1 MYKIKYKKTLNLIL
15 IFSIFAL
22 LSAYFIQYILGHQP
36 CNLCLIERVP
46 YAIVIITIFFCLFF
60 QKFEKITFIILSLTF
75 FLLML
80 ISLYHSGIEQ
90 GFVTESFVCDLDVK
104 NNALTKEK
112 VLEQLSK
119 RVISCRDVT
128 FRILG
133 LSLAT
138 INIFISL
145 ILSVI
150 AFKTFPYTLIMCGS

>member
-150 AFKTFPYTLIMCGS
+150 AFKIFLNYGKN

>member
-80 ISLYHSGIEQ
+80 ISLYHFGIEQ

-119 RVISCRDVT
+119 RAINCRDVT

-150 AFKTFPYTLIMCGS
+150 AFKIFLNYGKN

>member
-112 VLEQLSK
+112 ILEQLSK
-119 RVISCRDVT
+119 RVISCKDVT

-150 AFKTFPYTLIMCGS
+150 AFKIFLNYGKN

>member
-104 NNALTKEK
+104 NNALTKEN

-150 AFKTFPYTLIMCGS
+150 AFKIFLNYGKN